1 MTVGS
6 GADPR
11 VALQRGS
18 VPGWLPIAA
27 IAVLAVALRLVPTL
41 RGGGLFG
48 RFSYDGSVYYTA
60 AAGLAHGLLPYRDF
74 LLLHPPGILLALF
87 PFALLGRLA
96 GDPVGLASARVAW
109 VLVGAANAVLVQR
122 ILRPLG
128 VRAALLGGI
137 GYAVFYPAVFID
149 RATILEPVAASC
161 LLGAMLLTSR
171 PTIDRVRADRAALL
185 AGVLLGLSSGIKIW
199 GVVFVLAFVGWYV
212 AGRQIRRAAMLL
224 AGSAIGVSLV
234 CLPFFLAAPAAM
246 WRMVVVDQLGR
257 RESALGLGHRIFDLT
272 GLAPLST
279 TASAHPWLVVVAGAV
294 VVAAVLLALPSRIGR
309 LAVLVLAVSWVLLLT
324 TPSWFVHYGGLAAAP
339 TLVVLGS
346 AAAQLEHLWHD
357 RRAAGRWRRA
367 RLIPAAATVI
377 IVVALLGYAVPI
389 LTSTVGAPFPGRQ
402 LAAQLAAVDGC
413 VTTDEPTVLIESN
426 VLQRNFARKCP
437 LVADLGGYSYDL
449 PTARSVPREQ
459 NARWQQLA
467 LGYLRSGTA
476 TILVR
481 FHVGS
486 GFDVVSANTV
496 RHWPVLARIDGYV
509 VREPRPAIAASP
521 R

>member
-6 GADPR
+6 ATDPGTG
-11 VALQRGS
+11 VQRGS
-18 VPGWLPIAA
+18 VPGWLAIAA
-27 IAVLAVALRLVPTL
+27 VAVLAFALRLVPTL

-87 PFALLGRLA
+87 PFALLGRVA
-96 GDPVGLASARVAW
+96 GDPVGLATARVAW

-128 VRAALLGGI
+128 VTAALLGGI

-149 RATILEPVAASC
+149 RATILEPIAATC
-161 LLGAMLLTSR
+161 LLGAMLLASR
-171 PTIDRVRADRAALL
+171 PATDRVRADRAAVL
-185 AGVLLGLSSGIKIW
+185 AGLLLGLSSGIKIW
-199 GVVFVLAFVGWYV
+199 GVVFVLAFLGWYL
-212 AGRQIRRAAMLL
+212 AGRQIRRAAKLL
-224 AGSAIGVSLV
+224 AGAAVGVSLV

-246 WRMVVVDQLGR
+246 WRMAVVDQLGR
-257 RESALGLGHRIFDLT
+257 RESATGLGHRVFDLT

-279 TASAHPWLVVVAGAV
+279 TASAHPWLVVLASAV
-294 VVAAVLLALPSRIGR
+294 LVAAVVLAIRSRVGR
-309 LAVLVLAVSWVLLLT
+309 LGVLVLAVSWVVLLT
-324 TPSWFVHYGGLAAAP
+324 TPSWFVHYSGLAAAP

-346 AAAQLEHLWHD
+346 AVAQLGRLWH
-357 RRAAGRWRRA
+357 RRAGHGRLRRA
-367 RLIPAAATVI
+367 RIVPAAAALIT
-377 IVVALLGYAVPI
+377 VVALLGYAVPI
-389 LTSTVGAPFPGRQ
+389 LASTVGDPFPGRQ
-402 LAAQLAAVDGC
+402 LAARLAAVDGC
-413 VTTDEPTVLIESN
+413 VTTDEPTVLIETN
-426 VLQRNFARKCP
+426 VLQRNLARNCP

-449 PTARSVPREQ
+449 PTAQPVPREL

-467 LGYLRSGTA
+467 LGYLRSGGV

-481 FHVGS
+481 FHLGS
-486 GFDVVSANTV
+486 GFDAISANTV
-496 RHWPVLARIDGYV
+496 RHWPVLARVDGYV
-509 VREPRPAIAASP
+509 VQRPGPAIAASP